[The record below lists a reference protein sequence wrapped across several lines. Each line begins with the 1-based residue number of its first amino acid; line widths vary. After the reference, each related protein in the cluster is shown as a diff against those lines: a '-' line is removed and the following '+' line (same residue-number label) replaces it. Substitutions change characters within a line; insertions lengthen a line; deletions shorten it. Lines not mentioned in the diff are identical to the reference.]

1 MNPLLHQHHPSQAQP
16 QPAHIR
22 IYTCFKKKLMFFN
35 YMFYMFSSCF
45 NFLHRAMVA
54 WLHLSK
60 PCSSLRKNQDRFATH
75 PTRICNLSASAS
87 LASRVAVARWANDGT
102 GHRANTVTVSTALC
116 ALEIIATTTAVQP
129 HRLSAP
135 VGPVQQQ
142 YTWTLQSMKCSPTRC
157 RYYCILN

>member
-1 MNPLLHQHHPSQAQP
+1 MNNGVNPLLHQHHPSQAQP

-75 PTRICNLSASAS
+75 PTRICNLSASAFLS
-87 LASRVAVARWANDGT
+87 RLALPSRVGP
-102 GHRANTVTVSTALC
+102 
-116 ALEIIATTTAVQP
+116 TTAPGTAQTRSRCP
-129 HRLSAP
+129 LRCAHWRSSPPPLLCSHTGCLHLSDLCSNSTP
-135 VGPVQQQ
+135 GR
-142 YTWTLQSMKCSPTRC
+142 CSP
-157 RYYCILN
+157 